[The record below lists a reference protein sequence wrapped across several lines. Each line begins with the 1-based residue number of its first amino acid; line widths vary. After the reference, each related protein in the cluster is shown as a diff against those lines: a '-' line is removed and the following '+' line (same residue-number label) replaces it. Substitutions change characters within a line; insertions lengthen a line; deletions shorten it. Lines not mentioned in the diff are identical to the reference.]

1 MLPIPAEGGNT
12 RSTRIFVKPLS
23 RGRGSRIGSISRR
36 ASAGRGGDHGD
47 AAEVLEKEGARK
59 FIASFDEMLEV
70 IREKDRELVRRR
82 GNG

>member
-1 MLPIPAEGGNT
+1 M
-12 RSTRIFVKPLS
+12 
-23 RGRGSRIGSISRR
+23 
-36 ASAGRGGDHGD
+36 
-47 AAEVLEKEGARK
+47 LEKEGARK